1 MLNTVNNLKDTLDS
15 LEISLLKWEFIQTLE
30 EEYVLN
36 RKALESNSLETTMVN
51 EGQ

>member
-15 LEISLLKWEFIQTLE
+15 LEISLLKCEFIQTLE
-30 EEYVLN
+30 EEYDLN
-36 RKALESNSLETTMVN
+36 RETLESNSLETTMVN